1 MSPTIY
7 GMVVV
12 GAILLGI
19 TTLGLLIWMALDA
32 RTARRLRRR
41 LGLGGSEAGDDF
53 DGVENKQLL
62 EGFARRGQK
71 LEKLVDK
78 EGETPRLLSQAGWRG
93 PEARLMF
100 YAFQGLVPVV
110 LGIGVFI
117 GALSGGKFFRAPMLY
132 LVIFAVVAISLLLPR
147 IVLRRAAAA
156 RRQKIKREVPLFVH
170 LLVLLFEAG
179 LSTRQALAS
188 IVRDGRGVLP
198 ELGREFDSAVR
209 QFDTGADTGE
219 VLRQIGETLE
229 VDDLS
234 NIIGVLRQVDRY
246 GGEVREPLLDMMKL
260 IEERR
265 SLDLREQVNIISGRM
280 TVVMVLFFFPAL
292 LIFVA
297 GPATLSIMKTLS
309 AVAANAPK

>member
-7 GMVVV
+7 AMVVV
-12 GAILLGI
+12 GAVLFGI
-19 TTLGLLIWMALDA
+19 ATLGVLIWMALDA
-32 RTARRLRRR
+32 RSGRRLRRR
-41 LGLGGSEAGDDF
+41 LELGGSSEAGDDF
-53 DGVENKQLL
+53 DGAEHKQLL
-62 EGFARRGQK
+62 EGFARRGQS

-78 EGETPRLLSQAGWRG
+78 EGETPRLLAQAGWRG
-93 PEARLMF
+93 AESRLVF

-110 LGIGVFI
+110 LGLGVFL
-117 GALSGGKFFRAPMLY
+117 GALSGGKLFKPPMLY
-132 LVIFAVVAISLLLPR
+132 LMIFAAVALSLLLPR

-156 RRQKIKREVPLFVH
+156 RRQRIKREVPLFVH
-170 LLVLLFEAG
+170 LMVLLFEAG

-219 VLRQIGETLE
+219 VLRQLSDVLE

-297 GPATLSIMKTLS
+297 GPAMLSIVRTLG
-309 AVAANAPK
+309 AVAGK